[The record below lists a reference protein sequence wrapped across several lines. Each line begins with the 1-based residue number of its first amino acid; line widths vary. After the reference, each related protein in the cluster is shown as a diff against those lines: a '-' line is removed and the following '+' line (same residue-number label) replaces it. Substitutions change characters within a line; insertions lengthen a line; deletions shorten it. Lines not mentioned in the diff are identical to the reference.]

1 MQHALTLSLPVS
13 SSSFR
18 SIYNE
23 HSSFVW
29 RSVSRRGV
37 PAASVED
44 VVQDVFLA
52 VYQNLQ
58 SFSGEAPLRHWIAG
72 IVRNVVCLFF
82 RRRENRTYTVA
93 IDERTDAFPDN
104 ETPAERFDRKSSL
117 ELLGKLL
124 TQMTDRQREAF
135 WLYEVEE
142 MPGSEVAEVLG
153 VSENTVRMRV
163 RAARRQLDTGV
174 EEARTLKKAG

>member
-1 MQHALTLSLPVS
+1 MQHAIQCSFPVS
-13 SSSFR
+13 SVSFR
-18 SIYNE
+18 KIYDE
-23 HSSFVW
+23 HAAFVW

-44 VVQDVFLA
+44 VVQDVFVA
-52 VYQNLQ
+52 VYQNL
-58 SFSGEAPLRHWIAG
+58 STFSGEAPLRHWISG

-93 IDERTDAFPDN
+93 IDERADAFPDH
-104 ETPAERFDRKSSL
+104 ETPADRFDRKASM
-117 ELLGKLL
+117 ELLSRLL
-124 TQMTDRQREAF
+124 MQMTDRQREAF

-163 RAARRQLDTGV
+163 RAARRQLGTGV
-174 EEARTLKKAG
+174 EEARALRQAV